1 MTTERRKAR
10 GAGATGKVA
19 RTTTGGAAPLDAV
32 FEGPCRLHIEEVA
45 ASPLREGYELRCQ
58 VRFSAGRDSLS
69 ITKFEEI
76 VTPSY
81 QADLGPARVANRT
94 TVRLKSSEVGSVTRD
109 GHVSIPVVLR
119 FDHSVDAPF
128 YEEDSDLPLTLSTKG
143 HGGKPIDAGGRAILS
158 GVGRFEGGA
167 LSGRQCAV
175 TYRGQLAHRPW

>member
-1 MTTERRKAR
+1 MAEQRKATG
-10 GAGATGKVA
+10 GAGAKQQ
-19 RTTTGGAAPLDAV
+19 GGTRAAPSAPLETV
-32 FEGPCRLHIEEVA
+32 FEGPCTLQIEDIDA
-45 ASPLREGYELRCQ
+45 HPLREAHQLRCD
-58 VRFSAGRDSLS
+58 VRFSAERERLS

-81 QADLGPARVANRT
+81 EAELGPARVTNRT
-94 TVRLKSSEVGSVTRD
+94 TVRLKSSAVGSVTRD

-143 HGGKPIDAGGRAILS
+143 EGGRPIDARGRAVLV
-158 GVGRFEGGA
+158 GTGRFEGGA
-167 LSGRQCAV
+167 LAGRQCAV

>member
-1 MTTERRKAR
+1 MAVRRKR
-10 GAGATGKVA
+10 TGHAGATKDDGTQAV
-19 RTTTGGAAPLDAV
+19 RSVPLDTV
-32 FEGPCRLHIEEVA
+32 FEGPCTLQIEEVD
-45 ASPLREGYELRCQ
+45 ASPLREAHELRCE
-58 VRFSAGRDSLS
+58 VRFSAGRERLS

-81 QADLGPARVANRT
+81 QADLGPARVTNRT

-143 HGGKPIDAGGRAILS
+143 HGGKPIDAGGQAILS
-158 GVGRFEGGA
+158 GVGRFQGGA
-167 LSGRQCAV
+167 LSGRRCAV